1 MNNQSTS
8 LKLTLNKETIVKL
21 SKQASYYEK
30 TGTANR
36 AGKGGSQANLNA
48 YSGTSCDPTLTS
60 AVCI

>member
-1 MNNQSTS
+1 MNTQSTS

-30 TGTANR
+30 TGAANR
-36 AGKGGSQANLNA
+36 AAKGGSQANLTA
-48 YSGTSCDPTLTS
+48 YSGSACETSFTS